1 MKRIPQLFLAATV
14 LFTSCSDETTVFK
27 DDLQDDVIVES
38 NEAELEGS
46 ISYDKSGVLE
56 IFDEDA
62 LTNKGGLTNKADIA
76 GDYPLTLVAQVNPP
90 TYRGRGGLT
99 ASHVDV
105 EGNYAYVSYNEV
117 EDGYF
122 GAVEI
127 INISDPNSPRVT
139 SRLIYLNADLNSV
152 EYENG
157 FVYVAGGVNSET
169 SALATSNSFVG
180 KIAVSN
186 GRFNTGG
193 GITYGFQQ
201 GFNANDVAVD
211 GQRVLTTSGKDG
223 SLTVYNQ
230 SDLAIQEEV
239 PYDDLRSLA
248 LDQGN
253 IALLNA
259 STGLVILDASYQ
271 VIKEIPIDTDFGLAT
286 KKSIDFS
293 GDKIVVSEGGKGA
306 GVYSLSSG
314 SLVEYIPILIDPA
327 GVAESDIVT
336 NAVATNEEMIL
347 MANGGAG
354 LCLSE
359 DNGNNAD
366 LVGIIELEGSINYV
380 ASKDDYLF
388 AASGREGLQII
399 KLNRPSESLAAR
411 CASLPAYSGSSTL
424 NVSQGQTLEYRGA
437 KRFKNLNV
445 AGSLLLCGS
454 WTVINNVGLDAD
466 ALFEMNGTF
475 VVGRNNRRRDVTV
488 ESGATFRVEGNLII
502 YGDLI
507 LNDGATLEFIGENS
521 VVNIFGSV
529 QRNGSSTVSGT
540 FNDVRNKF

>member
-1 MKRIPQLFLAATV
+1 MKRIPQLLLVATALLV
-14 LFTSCSDETTVFK
+14 SCSDETTVFK

-38 NEAELEGS
+38 NEAELQAN

-56 IFDEDA
+56 IFEEDA
-62 LTNKGGLTNKADIA
+62 LTSKGALSGKADIA

-127 INISDPNSPRVT
+127 INISDPNNPRVT

-157 FVYVAGGVNSET
+157 YVYVAGGVNSET

-211 GQRVLTTSGKDG
+211 GQKVLTTSGKDG
-223 SLTVYNQ
+223 SLTIYNQ

-239 PYDDLRSLA
+239 AYDDLRSLA

-259 STGLVILDASYQ
+259 SSGLIILDANYQ
-271 VIKEIPIDTDFGLAT
+271 LIKEIPIDTDFGLAT

-306 GVYSLSSG
+306 GVYSVSSG
-314 SLVEYIPILIDPA
+314 SLLEYIPILINPE

-411 CASLPAYSGSSTL
+411 CATLSSYSGSSTL

-437 KRFKNLNV
+437 KRFKNLSV
-445 AGSLLLCGS
+445 SGSLLLCGS
-454 WTVINNVGLDAD
+454 WTVINNVDLNAD

-475 VVGRNNRRRDVTV
+475 VIGRNNRRRNITV
-488 ESGATFRVEGNLII
+488 DSGATFRVEGNLII
-502 YGDLI
+502 YGDLV
-507 LNDGATLEFIGENS
+507 LNDGATLEFIRENS

-529 QRNGSSTVSGT
+529 QRNGTSTVSGT